1 MSLFFSE
8 NQAIIDTAQHY
19 FDSELSQLG
28 DLKYAYMILNK
39 KNPADM
45 VIISNYPKEW
55 VEIYK
60 ENNYQQIDP
69 VVIASFTRICPFSWD
84 ENITINSEL
93 NFSKIFNLSKNYKI
107 VNGHTFVLHDYYNN
121 LVLLSILMNE
131 NHIHE
136 TEAIVAQHQEQLQM
150 LLIKAHDKVI
160 SLYKDMDNNA
170 ARKKQV
176 NKDMFSPRENEILY
190 WASVGKTYQEIALIL
205 GIKVSTVKFHIG
217 NVVKKLGVMNAK
229 HAIRMGIEL
238 QLIKPA
244 AG

>member
-28 DLKYAYMILNK
+28 DLKYAYMVLNK

-69 VVIASFTRICPFSWD
+69 VVIASFTRISPFSWD
-84 ENITINSEL
+84 ENITINNEL
-93 NFSKIFNLSKNYKI
+93 NFSKIFNLSKTYKI

-121 LVLLSILMNE
+121 LALLSILMNE
-131 NHIHE
+131 NRVHE
-136 TEAIVAQHQEQLQM
+136 TEEIVAQHQANLQM
-150 LLIKAHDKVI
+150 LLINAHDKVI
-160 SLYKDMDNNA
+160 SLYKEKEDNA
-170 ARKKQV
+170 ASKKQV
-176 NKDMFSPRENEILY
+176 SKDMFSPRENEILY

-205 GIKVSTVKFHIG
+205 DIKVSTVKFHIG

>member
-1 MSLFFSE
+1 MSLFFTE

-19 FDSELSQLG
+19 FDRKLKQLG
-28 DLKYAYMILNK
+28 DLKYAYMVLNK

-45 VIISNYPKEW
+45 VIISNYPSEW
-55 VEIYK
+55 VDIYK
-60 ENNYQQIDP
+60 ENNFQQIDP
-69 VVIASFTRICPFSWD
+69 VVIASFTRIAPFSWD

-107 VNGHTFVLHDYYNN
+107 VNGHTFILHDYYNN
-121 LVLLSILMNE
+121 LALLSILMNE
-131 NHIHE
+131 NGVNE
-136 TEAIVAQHQEQLQM
+136 TEAIVKDNEDKLQM
-150 LLIKAHDKVI
+150 LLIKVHDKIVT
-160 SLYKDMDNNA
+160 LYKELDSNTA
-170 ARKKQV
+170 AKNQLS
-176 NKDMFSPRENEILY
+176 KDIFSPRENEILY

-229 HAIRMGIEL
+229 HAIRMGVEL

>member
-1 MSLFFSE
+1 MSLFFTE

-19 FDSELSQLG
+19 FDRKLKQLG
-28 DLKYAYMILNK
+28 DLKYAYMVLNK

-45 VIISNYPKEW
+45 VIISNYPSEW
-55 VEIYK
+55 VGIYK
-60 ENNYQQIDP
+60 ENNFQQIDP
-69 VVIASFTRICPFSWD
+69 VVIASFTRIAPFSWD

-107 VNGHTFVLHDYYNN
+107 VNGHTFILHDYYNN
-121 LVLLSILMNE
+121 LALLSILMNE
-131 NHIHE
+131 NGVNE
-136 TEAIVAQHQEQLQM
+136 TEAIVKDNEDKLQM
-150 LLIKAHDKVI
+150 LLIKVHDKIVT
-160 SLYKDMDNNA
+160 LYKELDSNTA
-170 ARKKQV
+170 AKKQLS
-176 NKDMFSPRENEILY
+176 KDIFSPRENEILY

-229 HAIRMGIEL
+229 HAIRMGVEL

>member
-1 MSLFFSE
+1 MSLFFTE

-19 FDSELSQLG
+19 FDRKLQQFG
-28 DLKYAYMILNK
+28 DLKYAYMVLNK

-45 VIISNYPKEW
+45 VIISNYPSEW
-55 VEIYK
+55 VDIYK
-60 ENNYQQIDP
+60 ENNFQQIDP
-69 VVIASFTRICPFSWD
+69 VVIASFTRIAPFSWD
-84 ENITINSEL
+84 ENITINTEL

-107 VNGHTFVLHDYYNN
+107 VNGHTFILHDYYNN
-121 LVLLSILMNE
+121 LALLSILMNE
-131 NHIHE
+131 NGVNE
-136 TEAIVAQHQEQLQM
+136 TEAIVKEHEDKLQM
-150 LLIKAHDKVI
+150 LLIKVHDKII
-160 SLYKDMDNNA
+160 SLYRELDSSTA
-170 ARKKQV
+170 AKKQLS
-176 NKDMFSPRENEILY
+176 KDIFSPRENEILY

-229 HAIRMGIEL
+229 HAIRMGVEL